1 MDELFLFMPVF
12 PKLLLAFV
20 RSDFMSLSFL
30 STRHRSAS
38 CFSVYKKSDSL
49 ARYNIVLPSRK

>member
-1 MDELFLFMPVF
+1 MDELFLFMPVLS
-12 PKLLLAFV
+12 KLLLAFV

-38 CFSVYKKSDSL
+38 YFFSLFLMISL
-49 ARYNIVLPSRK
+49 RD